1 MNKRMIAEMAKAQKG
16 GQNVAQ
22 NAAIETPA
30 VDKRP
35 TNGPECGG
43 VVGPDFG
50 ESDMVARLYV
60 ALIGGADWVR
70 TQASDARICRL
81 ALARARLAA
90 RIFAERGP
98 VE

>member
-16 GQNVAQ
+16 GQN
-22 NAAIETPA
+22 AASETPT
-30 VDKRP
+30 VDQRP

-43 VVGPDFG
+43 VRGPEFY